1 MSDKVYDEELE
12 ECEEEDIQPIA
23 RCEECGEL
31 IYEDND
37 DAYID
42 DNGNYFC
49 SLQCVFYW
57 YSISKI
63 DRGMINDESKQC

>member
-1 MSDKVYDEELE
+1 MSDKIYDEELE

-42 DNGNYFC
+42 DEENYFC
-49 SLQCVFYW
+49 CLQCALDY
-57 YSISKI
+57 YYIKKI
-63 DRGMINDESKQC
+63 EVNT